1 MGMPEHITKNIM
13 QVDDGEFVYWPLGSC
28 FYTSLNLREI
38 ADELDLRNGASEVIE
53 QSVSKNL
60 FGLAASLIAPGM
72 AEDGCCTG
80 SSPCSCKQ
88 PDPPPIL
95 IRKEGALFC
104 PYCHSRLNKRTPAV
118 CPDCNKGL
126 Q

>member
-1 MGMPEHITKNIM
+1 VTMPEHITKNIM
-13 QVDDGEFVYWPLGSC
+13 QVDDGEFVYWPFGSG

-38 ADELDLRNGASEVIE
+38 ADELDLRNGASEMAQMDRDLEADIE
-53 QSVSKNL
+53 WHRKAY
-60 FGLAASLIAPGM
+60 GLD
-72 AEDGCCTG
+72 DGCCSG

-95 IRKEGALFC
+95 TRKEGALFC

-118 CPDCNKGL
+118 CPDCNKEL